1 MDIHGTAAS
10 GHGGAPPPR
19 EPEYGLFASLQN
31 LVATLLAILQTRL
44 ELVTTEIEEE
54 LHRIAGLLLWAAVTL
69 FFGVVTIV
77 TLGIFVIV
85 IFWDDHRLLAAG
97 LVFVTFVA
105 LTFGAWSVVRS
116 RAKARPHLLSATIEE
131 LKRDRQALGGRR

>member
-1 MDIHGTAAS
+1 MDTHGNAAS
-10 GHGGAPPPR
+10 GHGGALPAR

-54 LHRIAGLLLWAAVTL
+54 LHRVAGLLLWAAVTL

-77 TLGIFVIV
+77 MLGMFVIV
-85 IFWDDHRLLAAG
+85 LFWDDHRLLAAG
-97 LVFVTFVA
+97 LVFVAFVA
-105 LTFGAWSVVRS
+105 LTVGAFLVMRS
-116 RAKARPHLLSATIEE
+116 RARARPRLLSATIEE
-131 LKRDRQALGGRR
+131 LKHDRKALGGRR